1 LTANSQW
8 DLIGDIDHPAAIAAN
23 LSGGCVHRTQRRR
36 ARDARHIPTK
46 TPSLRETRRWKAP
59 VPAMSQ
65 NIRKLIGTAVMAVF
79 VIVYALLAMLLG
91 ATFVSN
97 ASTLVQTIFYGIAG
111 LAWIVPA
118 GMLIR
123 WMARPDP
130 DFQ

>member
-1 LTANSQW
+1 
-8 DLIGDIDHPAAIAAN
+8 
-23 LSGGCVHRTQRRR
+23 
-36 ARDARHIPTK
+36 
-46 TPSLRETRRWKAP
+46 
-59 VPAMSQ
+59 MSQ